1 MRILKILS
9 VFFLIYFI
17 KRFMEMYRVMKN
29 IQDQQLAQKRNDH
42 AQPQRPQQNTKKVI
56 DADFKVMD

>member
-1 MRILKILS
+1 
-9 VFFLIYFI
+9 
-17 KRFMEMYRVMKN
+17 MEMYRVMKN